1 MKLNSSY
8 VSDVLSLRSSSI
20 CVIIQVK
27 EEPLV
32 GGGGGRLQR
41 RLSETNTALLPS
53 PSIPCEACDATFDS
67 RQMKN
72 DHFLLMH
79 PAPPPP
85 PPPKTPLSP
94 LADDDV
100 TADDKVTWFIWDT
113 V

>member
-1 MKLNSSY
+1 MGLPVVAVDHY
-8 VSDVLSLRSSSI
+8 QLVWL
-20 CVIIQVK
+20 QVK
-27 EEPLV
+27 EEPSV
-32 GGGGGRLQR
+32 RLQR
-41 RLSETNTALLPS
+41 RLSESNNAPLP

-85 PPPKTPLSP
+85 PPKTPLSP

-100 TADDKVTWFIWDT
+100 TADDKVHAVWLIWDT
-113 V
+113 MDIVPEYLPLR

>member
-1 MKLNSSY
+1 MWL
-8 VSDVLSLRSSSI
+8 
-20 CVIIQVK
+20 QVK
-27 EEPLV
+27 EEPSV
-32 GGGGGRLQR
+32 RLQR
-41 RLSETNTALLPS
+41 RLSESNNAPLPLP

-79 PAPPPP
+79 PAPTPPP

-100 TADDKVTWFIWDT
+100 TADDKVHAVWLIWDT
-113 V
+113 MDIVPEYLPLPR

>member
-1 MKLNSSY
+1 MA
-8 VSDVLSLRSSSI
+8 
-20 CVIIQVK
+20 
-27 EEPLV
+27 
-32 GGGGGRLQR
+32 GGGNGRLQR
-41 RLSETNTALLPS
+41 RLSESNNAPLP

-85 PPPKTPLSP
+85 KNTPLSP

-113 V
+113 MEILISFHLNKHRYSSVPEILYLLL